1 MIDRNAIL
9 KTIAIPL
16 MSQCVANT
24 KILVWGDKERMHRLF
39 INRSC
44 MISLFN
50 WSYSPQGDTYWR
62 RWCHEGRV
70 GGLVNWND

>member
-24 KILVWGDKERMHRLF
+24 KKLDWGQKEDIHGLF
-39 INRSC
+39 ISRSYVA
-44 MISLFN
+44 SLFN
-50 WSYSPQGDTYWR
+50 WSLSPQGDRYWR
-62 RWCHEGRV
+62 KWRNEGWV
-70 GGLVNWND
+70 GRLVDWNN